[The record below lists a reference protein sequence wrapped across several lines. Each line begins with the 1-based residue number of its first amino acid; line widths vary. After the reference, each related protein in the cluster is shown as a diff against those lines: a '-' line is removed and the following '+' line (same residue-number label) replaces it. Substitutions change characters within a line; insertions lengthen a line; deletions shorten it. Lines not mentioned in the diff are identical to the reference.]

1 MTNRVSTKRALVLS
15 LLSMLLCVSML
26 IGSTYAWFTDT
37 ATTAVNKIQAGTL
50 DVALEMSTDNGATWK
65 NAEGK
70 TLNFMTAD
78 NRAEILWEPGCTYAL
93 PLLRVV
99 NKGNLSLKYEIVI
112 TGIDGDAELNKAIEW
127 TIPAEKTGN
136 LAAGATSDAIAISG
150 HMKET
155 AGNEYQGKSI
165 DGIAITVYATQYT
178 GESDSNGNTY
188 DENAP
193 IVYPEGVTAESFGSN
208 VAVDGERNYYSSI
221 KTAVESVADKGVL
234 YFKADADIAKGAP
247 HINVTKDITIYANG
261 AKFNGND
268 LSIGAY
274 EAPVNGEA
282 TVNIYNA
289 KNLVVWGQPVGD
301 RADVWN
307 VNFYDCV
314 NEGYNFL
321 MYRGGETAVAK
332 LNLTMTNCRATG
344 FGDSIVHATA
354 DGSITIKNCLFIGNI
369 APINIAHKQS
379 GTMTVT
385 VEDSTFSACGT
396 VDTEN
401 QRNEY
406 CAPARFVNNSAT
418 GTLKVTLKNNTFVGT
433 IGTNGDILLGD
444 YRVGKESNPFTATI
458 VTDKAVMVK
467 SSVAP
472 AYSYNGGT
480 VDVKK
485 ADVKASQEAVE
496 DAITAGNGT
505 IELAPNG
512 TFTLDNGIA
521 NEGAN
526 SRNITFVGDGT
537 TTVDVV
543 TNAITAEGG
552 ELNYQRGSTFTFE
565 NLTIQGGEGNF
576 DGIVCDELVYKNCT
590 IKGKLTLYGK
600 ATFINCVFEND
611 MANQYSIWTWGGTD
625 VTFEGCTFNTNGK
638 AILLYGQAT
647 EAKPTNLVVK
657 NCTFNDRKNGAA
669 GKAAIEIGNDY
680 NATYTLTVENATVN
694 GFADGKNTGS
704 KLWANKN
711 SMDAA
716 HLTVKIDGTRVQ

>member
-208 VAVDGERNYYSSI
+208 VAADGEGNYFASF
-221 KTAVESVADKGVL
+221 KTAMESVADKGAL
-234 YFKADADIAKGAP
+234 YFKADATVDFP
-247 HINVTKDITIYANG
+247 THLNVTKNVTIYANG
-261 AKFNGND
+261 ANFSGKD
-268 LSIGAY
+268 ISIGTYA
-274 EAPVNGEA
+274 APANAET

-354 DGSITIKNCLFIGNI
+354 DGSVSIKNCLFISNC

-379 GTMTVT
+379 GTLTVT
-385 VEDSTFSACGT
+385 VEDSTFTACGK
-396 VDTEN
+396 VDPSN
-401 QRNEY
+401 DY
-406 CAPARFVNNSAT
+406 FAPARFVNNSAT
-418 GTLKVTLKNNTFVGT
+418 GTLNVTLKNNTFAGT

-444 YRVGKESNPFTATI
+444 YRVGKVSNPFTATI

-485 ADVKASQEAVE
+485 ADVKASQEAVAN
-496 DAITAGNGT
+496 AITAGNGT

-526 SRNITFVGDGT
+526 SRDITFVGDGT
-537 TTVDVV
+537 ATVDVV
-543 TNAITAEGG
+543 TNAVSAEGG
-552 ELNYQRGSTFTFE
+552 KLNYQRGSTFTFE
-565 NLTIQGGEGNF
+565 NLTIQGGEGSF

-716 HLTVKIDGTRVQ
+716 HLTVTIDGTKVQ

>member
-37 ATTAVNKIQAGTL
+37 ATTAVNKIQSGTL
-50 DVALEMSTDNGATWK
+50 DVALEMSTDNGATWT

-112 TGIDGDAELNKAIEW
+112 TGIDGDAELNDAIEW

-155 AGNEYQGKSI
+155 AGNEYQGTSI
-165 DGIAITVYATQYT
+165 DGIAITVYATQYSY
-178 GESDSNGNTY
+178 EKDSNNEKYDTEASFLYEDEDGNVLIGTA
-188 DENAP
+188 DELVYFAKTLNVDGVNYAGKTVKLTADIDLGGKKWNAL
-193 IVYPEGVTAESFGSN
+193 VVKNVSYGFTFDGNDKTVSN
-208 VAVDGERNYYSSI
+208 FVVAGERN
-221 KTAVESVADKGVL
+221 
-234 YFKADADIAKGAP
+234 
-247 HINVTKDITIYANG
+247 
-261 AKFNGND
+261 
-268 LSIGAY
+268 
-274 EAPVNGEA
+274 
-282 TVNIYNA
+282 
-289 KNLVVWGQPVGD
+289 VG
-301 RADVWN
+301 
-307 VNFYDCV
+307 FF
-314 NEGYNFL
+314 G
-321 MYRGGETAVAK
+321 TS
-332 LNLTMTNCRATG
+332 TG
-344 FGDSIVHATA
+344 C
-354 DGSITIKNCLFIGNI
+354 TIKNLTVKG
-369 APINIAHKQS
+369 A
-379 GTMTVT
+379 TVT
-385 VEDSTFSACGT
+385 GINHVAAIAGDALCATIEVCKVYDSTITTLVKSNDDGDKAGAIAGYLSAESTASVTNCVVENCT
-396 VDTEN
+396 VRGYRDIGGLIGYAN
-401 QRNEY
+401 
-406 CAPARFVNNSAT
+406 AAAVVT
-418 GTLKVTLKNNTFVGT
+418 GNTVTKVTVINDRTNNYKNYTTDAKYDANEIVGEYNNNTLDASNTHSEVT
-433 IGTNGDILLGD
+433 ISK
-444 YRVGKESNPFTATI
+444 V
-458 VTDKAVMVK
+458 V
-467 SSVAP
+467 P
-472 AYSYNGGT
+472 A
-480 VDVKK
+480 
-485 ADVKASQEAVE
+485 ASQTELN
-496 DAITAGNGT
+496 DAITSGEVKEVKLESG
-505 IELAPNG
+505 E
-512 TFTLDNGIA
+512 TFTLDNGLA
-521 NEGAN
+521 NVGTK
-526 SRNITFVGDGT
+526 SRDITFIGDGT

-543 TNAITAEGG
+543 TNAIDAEGG
-552 ELNYQRGSTFTFE
+552 MLNYQRGSTFTFE
-565 NLTIQGGEGNF
+565 NLMIQGGEGSF

-611 MANQYSIWTWGGTD
+611 MADQYSIWTWGGTD

-638 AILLYGQAT
+638 AILLYGHAT

-716 HLTVKIDGTRVQ
+716 HLTVTIDGTRVQ

>member
-50 DVALEMSTDNGATWK
+50 DVALEMSTDNGATWTK
-65 NAEGK
+65 AEGK
-70 TLNFMTAD
+70 TLNFMTAG
-78 NRAEILWEPGCTYAL
+78 NSAEILWEPGCTYAL

-178 GESDSNGNTY
+178 GESDSNGNDY
-188 DENAP
+188 DKDATFYPVIDAAGLKNALANGGN
-193 IVYPEGVTAESFGSN
+193 ITIDRD
-208 VAVDGERNYYSSI
+208 VAFAPVI
-221 KTAVESVADKGVL
+221 ADKTQQTL
-234 YFKADADIAKGAP
+234 IAQTT
-247 HINVTKDITIYANG
+247 VTKDTLINLAGKKISVQHDETTDFGKVTPLLMAVTDGVLTIDGDGEINC
-261 AKFNGND
+261 
-268 LSIGAY
+268 
-274 EAPVNGEA
+274 EAGSQQVYGINVNGGKVIVNSGNYYGAMTAIQVQKGSLEINGGFFDMAPTCKAAVPQYAKYVVNCIDAAYKNGTA
-282 TVNIYNA
+282 TISI
-289 KNLVVWGQPVGD
+289 KGGTF
-301 RADVWN
+301 
-307 VNFYDCV
+307 VNFDPSANPEGEGTSYV
-314 NEGYNFL
+314 AEGYSVVS
-321 MYRGGETAVAK
+321 ET
-332 LNLTMTNCRATG
+332 
-344 FGDSIVHATA
+344 
-354 DGSITIKNCLFIGNI
+354 
-369 APINIAHKQS
+369 Q
-379 GTMTVT
+379 
-385 VEDSTFSACGT
+385 E
-396 VDTEN
+396 
-401 QRNEY
+401 
-406 CAPARFVNNSAT
+406 
-418 GTLKVTLKNNTFVGT
+418 
-433 IGTNGDILLGD
+433 NGDIWYTVVKGTGVVAGTQED
-444 YRVGKESNPFTATI
+444 MNKGITDSASKD
-458 VTDKAVMVK
+458 VTVVMPKNSKV
-467 SSVAP
+467 
-472 AYSYNGGT
+472 
-480 VDVKK
+480 
-485 ADVKASQEAVE
+485 
-496 DAITAGNGT
+496 
-505 IELAPNG
+505 
-512 TFTLDNGIA
+512 TLDNGLA
-521 NEGAN
+521 NEGTK
-526 SRNITFVGDGT
+526 SRDITFVGDGT
-537 TTVDVV
+537 QTVDVASKA
-543 TNAITAEGG
+543 TSAEGAKH
-552 ELNYQRGSTFTFE
+552 LNYQRGSTLTFE
-565 NLTIQGGEGNF
+565 NLIIENGTDTY
-576 DGIVCDELVYKNCT
+576 DGIVCDELIYKNCT
-590 IKGKLTLYGK
+590 IKGVTTLYGK

-716 HLTVKIDGTRVQ
+716 HLTVTIDGTKVQ

>member
-50 DVALEMSTDNGATWK
+50 DVALEMSTDNGATWTK
-65 NAEGK
+65 AEGK

-178 GESDSNGNTY
+178 GESDSNGNDY
-188 DENAP
+188 DKDATFYPVIDAAGLKNALANGGNITIDRDVAFAP
-193 IVYPEGVTAESFGSN
+193 VIADKTQKTLVAQTTITKDTLINLAGKKISVQHDETTDFGKASPVLMAVTDGVLTIDGDGEINCEAGSQQVYGINVNGGKVIVNSGNYYGAITAIQVQKGSLEINGGFFDMAPTCKAAVPHYAKYVVNCIDPAYKNGTATISIKGGTFVNFDPSANPEGEGTSY
-208 VAVDGERNYYSSI
+208 VA
-221 KTAVESVADKGVL
+221 
-234 YFKADADIAKGAP
+234 
-247 HINVTKDITIYANG
+247 
-261 AKFNGND
+261 
-268 LSIGAY
+268 
-274 EAPVNGEA
+274 
-282 TVNIYNA
+282 
-289 KNLVVWGQPVGD
+289 
-301 RADVWN
+301 
-307 VNFYDCV
+307 
-314 NEGYNFL
+314 EGYSVVS
-321 MYRGGETAVAK
+321 EA
-332 LNLTMTNCRATG
+332 
-344 FGDSIVHATA
+344 
-354 DGSITIKNCLFIGNI
+354 
-369 APINIAHKQS
+369 Q
-379 GTMTVT
+379 
-385 VEDSTFSACGT
+385 E
-396 VDTEN
+396 
-401 QRNEY
+401 
-406 CAPARFVNNSAT
+406 
-418 GTLKVTLKNNTFVGT
+418 
-433 IGTNGDILLGD
+433 NGDIWYSVVKGTGVVAGTQED
-444 YRVGKESNPFTATI
+444 MNKGITDSASKD
-458 VTDKAVMVK
+458 VTVVMPK
-467 SSVAP
+467 
-472 AYSYNGGT
+472 N
-480 VDVKK
+480 
-485 ADVKASQEAVE
+485 SQV
-496 DAITAGNGT
+496 
-505 IELAPNG
+505 
-512 TFTLDNGIA
+512 TLDNGIA

-537 TTVDVV
+537 ATVDVI
-543 TNAITAEGG
+543 TNAINAEGG

-716 HLTVKIDGTRVQ
+716 HLTVTIDGTRVQ

>member
-50 DVALEMSTDNGATWK
+50 DVALEMSTDNGATWTK
-65 NAEGK
+65 AEGK

-78 NRAEILWEPGCTYAL
+78 NHEEILWEPGCTYAL

-150 HMKET
+150 HMKAD

-165 DGIAITVYATQYT
+165 DGIAITVYATQYSY
-178 GESDSNGNTY
+178 EKDSNNEKYDTEASFLYEDEDGNVLIGTA
-188 DENAP
+188 DELVYFAKTLNVDGVNYAGKTVKLTADIDLGGKKWNAL
-193 IVYPEGVTAESFGSN
+193 VVKNVSYGFTFDGNDKTVSN
-208 VAVDGERNYYSSI
+208 FVVAGERN
-221 KTAVESVADKGVL
+221 
-234 YFKADADIAKGAP
+234 
-247 HINVTKDITIYANG
+247 
-261 AKFNGND
+261 
-268 LSIGAY
+268 
-274 EAPVNGEA
+274 
-282 TVNIYNA
+282 
-289 KNLVVWGQPVGD
+289 VG
-301 RADVWN
+301 
-307 VNFYDCV
+307 FF
-314 NEGYNFL
+314 G
-321 MYRGGETAVAK
+321 TS
-332 LNLTMTNCRATG
+332 TG
-344 FGDSIVHATA
+344 C
-354 DGSITIKNCLFIGNI
+354 TIKNLTVKG
-369 APINIAHKQS
+369 A
-379 GTMTVT
+379 TVT
-385 VEDSTFSACGT
+385 GINHVAAIAGDALCATIEGCKVYDSTITTLVKSNDDGDKAGAIAGYLSAESTASVTNCVVENCT
-396 VDTEN
+396 VRGYRDIGGLIGYAN
-401 QRNEY
+401 
-406 CAPARFVNNSAT
+406 AAAVVT
-418 GTLKVTLKNNTFVGT
+418 GNTVTKVTLINDRTNNYKNYTTDAKYDANEIVGEYNNNTLDASNTHSEVT
-433 IGTNGDILLGD
+433 ISK
-444 YRVGKESNPFTATI
+444 V
-458 VTDKAVMVK
+458 V
-467 SSVAP
+467 P
-472 AYSYNGGT
+472 A
-480 VDVKK
+480 
-485 ADVKASQEAVE
+485 ASQTELN
-496 DAITAGNGT
+496 DAITSGEVKEVKLESG
-505 IELAPNG
+505 E
-512 TFTLDNGIA
+512 TFTLDNGLA
-521 NEGAN
+521 NEGTK

-537 TTVDVV
+537 ATVDVI
-543 TNAITAEGG
+543 TNAINAEGG

-716 HLTVKIDGTRVQ
+716 HLTVTIDGTRVQ

>member
-50 DVALEMSTDNGATWK
+50 DVALEMSTDNGATWTK
-65 NAEGK
+65 AEGK

-78 NRAEILWEPGCTYAL
+78 NREEILWEPGCTYAL

-165 DGIAITVYATQYT
+165 DGIAITVYATQYSY
-178 GESDSNGNTY
+178 EKDSNNEKYDTEASFLYEDEDGNVLIGTA
-188 DENAP
+188 DELVYFAKTLNVDGVNYAGKTVKLTADIDLGGKKWNAL
-193 IVYPEGVTAESFGSN
+193 VVKNVSYGFTFDGNDKTVSN
-208 VAVDGERNYYSSI
+208 FVVAGERN
-221 KTAVESVADKGVL
+221 
-234 YFKADADIAKGAP
+234 
-247 HINVTKDITIYANG
+247 
-261 AKFNGND
+261 
-268 LSIGAY
+268 
-274 EAPVNGEA
+274 
-282 TVNIYNA
+282 
-289 KNLVVWGQPVGD
+289 VG
-301 RADVWN
+301 
-307 VNFYDCV
+307 FF
-314 NEGYNFL
+314 G
-321 MYRGGETAVAK
+321 TS
-332 LNLTMTNCRATG
+332 TG
-344 FGDSIVHATA
+344 C
-354 DGSITIKNCLFIGNI
+354 TIKNLTVKG
-369 APINIAHKQS
+369 A
-379 GTMTVT
+379 TVT
-385 VEDSTFSACGT
+385 GINHVAAIAGDALCATIEGCKVYDSTITTLVKSNDDGDKAGAIAGYLSAESTASVTNCVVENCT
-396 VDTEN
+396 VRGYRDIGGLIGYAN
-401 QRNEY
+401 
-406 CAPARFVNNSAT
+406 AAAVVT
-418 GTLKVTLKNNTFVGT
+418 GNTVTKVTLINDRTNNYKNYTTDAKYDANEIVGEYNNNTLDASNTHSEVT
-433 IGTNGDILLGD
+433 ISK
-444 YRVGKESNPFTATI
+444 V
-458 VTDKAVMVK
+458 V
-467 SSVAP
+467 P
-472 AYSYNGGT
+472 A
-480 VDVKK
+480 
-485 ADVKASQEAVE
+485 ASQTELN
-496 DAITAGNGT
+496 DAITSGEVKEVKLESG
-505 IELAPNG
+505 E
-512 TFTLDNGIA
+512 TFTLDNDLA
-521 NEGAN
+521 NAGTK
-526 SRNITFVGDGT
+526 SRDITFIGDGT

-543 TNAITAEGG
+543 TNAINAEGG
-552 ELNYQRGSTFTFE
+552 MLNYQRGSTFTFE

-590 IKGKLTLYGK
+590 IKGKLTLFGK

-611 MANQYSIWTWGGTD
+611 MADQYSIWTWGGTD

-680 NATYTLTVENATVN
+680 NATYTLTVENTTVN

-716 HLTVKIDGTRVQ
+716 HLTVTIDGTKVQ

>member
-50 DVALEMSTDNGATWK
+50 DVALEMSTDNGATWTK
-65 NAEGK
+65 AEGK

-78 NRAEILWEPGCTYAL
+78 NPAEILWEPGCTYAL

-178 GESDSNGNTY
+178 GESDSNGNDY
-188 DENAP
+188 DKDATFYPVIDAAGLKNALANGGNITIDRDVAFAP
-193 IVYPEGVTAESFGSN
+193 VIADKTQKTLVAQTTITKDTLINLAGKKISVQHDETTDFGKASPVLMAVTDGVLTIDGDGEINCEAGSQQVYGINVNGGKVIVNSGNYYGAMTAIQVQKGSLEINGGFFDMAPTCKAAVPQYAKYVVNCIDAAYKNGTAIISIKGGTFVNFNPSANPEGEGTSY
-208 VAVDGERNYYSSI
+208 VA
-221 KTAVESVADKGVL
+221 
-234 YFKADADIAKGAP
+234 
-247 HINVTKDITIYANG
+247 
-261 AKFNGND
+261 
-268 LSIGAY
+268 
-274 EAPVNGEA
+274 
-282 TVNIYNA
+282 
-289 KNLVVWGQPVGD
+289 
-301 RADVWN
+301 
-307 VNFYDCV
+307 
-314 NEGYNFL
+314 EGYSVVS
-321 MYRGGETAVAK
+321 ET
-332 LNLTMTNCRATG
+332 
-344 FGDSIVHATA
+344 
-354 DGSITIKNCLFIGNI
+354 
-369 APINIAHKQS
+369 Q
-379 GTMTVT
+379 
-385 VEDSTFSACGT
+385 E
-396 VDTEN
+396 
-401 QRNEY
+401 
-406 CAPARFVNNSAT
+406 
-418 GTLKVTLKNNTFVGT
+418 
-433 IGTNGDILLGD
+433 NGDIWYSVVKGTGVVAGTQED
-444 YRVGKESNPFTATI
+444 MNKGITDSASKD
-458 VTDKAVMVK
+458 VTVVMPK
-467 SSVAP
+467 
-472 AYSYNGGT
+472 N
-480 VDVKK
+480 
-485 ADVKASQEAVE
+485 SQV
-496 DAITAGNGT
+496 
-505 IELAPNG
+505 
-512 TFTLDNGIA
+512 TLDNGIA

-526 SRNITFVGDGT
+526 SRDITFVGDGT
-537 TTVDVV
+537 ATVDVV
-543 TNAITAEGG
+543 TNAVSAEGG
-552 ELNYQRGSTFTFE
+552 KLNYQRGSTFTFE
-565 NLTIQGGEGNF
+565 NLTIQGGEGSF

-611 MANQYSIWTWGGTD
+611 MADQYSIWTWGGTD

-716 HLTVKIDGTRVQ
+716 HLTVTIDGTKVQ

>member
-50 DVALEMSTDNGATWK
+50 DVALEMSTDNGATWTK
-65 NAEGK
+65 AEGK

-78 NRAEILWEPGCTYAL
+78 NREEILWEPGCTYAL

-150 HMKET
+150 HMKAD

-165 DGIAITVYATQYT
+165 DGIAITVYATQYSY
-178 GESDSNGNTY
+178 EKDSNNEKYDTEASFLYEDEDGNVLIGTA
-188 DENAP
+188 DELVYFAKTLNVDGVNYAGKTVKLTADIDLGGKKWNAL
-193 IVYPEGVTAESFGSN
+193 VVKNVSYGFTFDGNDKTVSN
-208 VAVDGERNYYSSI
+208 FVVAGERN
-221 KTAVESVADKGVL
+221 
-234 YFKADADIAKGAP
+234 
-247 HINVTKDITIYANG
+247 
-261 AKFNGND
+261 
-268 LSIGAY
+268 
-274 EAPVNGEA
+274 
-282 TVNIYNA
+282 
-289 KNLVVWGQPVGD
+289 VG
-301 RADVWN
+301 
-307 VNFYDCV
+307 FF
-314 NEGYNFL
+314 G
-321 MYRGGETAVAK
+321 TS
-332 LNLTMTNCRATG
+332 TG
-344 FGDSIVHATA
+344 C
-354 DGSITIKNCLFIGNI
+354 TIKNLTVKG
-369 APINIAHKQS
+369 A
-379 GTMTVT
+379 TVT
-385 VEDSTFSACGT
+385 GINHVAAIAGDALCATIEGCKVYDSTITTLVKSNDDGDKAGAIAGYLSAESTASVTNCVVENCT
-396 VDTEN
+396 VRGYRDIGGLIGYAN
-401 QRNEY
+401 
-406 CAPARFVNNSAT
+406 AAAVVT
-418 GTLKVTLKNNTFVGT
+418 GNTVTKVTLINDRTNNYKNYTTDAKYDANEIVGEYNNNTLDASNTHSEVT
-433 IGTNGDILLGD
+433 ISK
-444 YRVGKESNPFTATI
+444 V
-458 VTDKAVMVK
+458 V
-467 SSVAP
+467 P
-472 AYSYNGGT
+472 A
-480 VDVKK
+480 
-485 ADVKASQEAVE
+485 ASQTELN
-496 DAITAGNGT
+496 DAITSGEVKEVKLESG
-505 IELAPNG
+505 E
-512 TFTLDNGIA
+512 TFTLDNDLA
-521 NEGAN
+521 NAGTK
-526 SRNITFVGDGT
+526 SRDITFIGDGT

-543 TNAITAEGG
+543 TNAINAEGG
-552 ELNYQRGSTFTFE
+552 MLNYQRGSTFTFE

-611 MANQYSIWTWGGTD
+611 MADQYSIWTWGGTD

-716 HLTVKIDGTRVQ
+716 HLTVTIDGTKVQ

>member
-50 DVALEMSTDNGATWK
+50 DVALEMSTDNGATWTK
-65 NAEGK
+65 AEGK

-165 DGIAITVYATQYT
+165 DGIAITVYATQYSY
-178 GESDSNGNTY
+178 EKDSNNEKYDTEASFLYEDEDGNVLIGTA
-188 DENAP
+188 DELVYFAKTLNVDGVNYAGKTVKLTADIDLGGKKWNAL
-193 IVYPEGVTAESFGSN
+193 VVKNVSYGFTFDGNDKTVSN
-208 VAVDGERNYYSSI
+208 FVVAGERN
-221 KTAVESVADKGVL
+221 
-234 YFKADADIAKGAP
+234 
-247 HINVTKDITIYANG
+247 
-261 AKFNGND
+261 
-268 LSIGAY
+268 
-274 EAPVNGEA
+274 
-282 TVNIYNA
+282 
-289 KNLVVWGQPVGD
+289 VG
-301 RADVWN
+301 
-307 VNFYDCV
+307 FF
-314 NEGYNFL
+314 G
-321 MYRGGETAVAK
+321 TS
-332 LNLTMTNCRATG
+332 TG
-344 FGDSIVHATA
+344 C
-354 DGSITIKNCLFIGNI
+354 TIKNLTVKG
-369 APINIAHKQS
+369 A
-379 GTMTVT
+379 TVT
-385 VEDSTFSACGT
+385 GINHVAAIAGDALCATIEGCKVYDSTITTLVKSNDDGDKAGAIAGYLSAESTASVTNCVVENCT
-396 VDTEN
+396 VRGYRDIGGLIGYAN
-401 QRNEY
+401 
-406 CAPARFVNNSAT
+406 AAAVVT
-418 GTLKVTLKNNTFVGT
+418 GNTVTKVTLINDRTNNYKNYTTDAKYDANEIVGEYNNNTLNASNTHSEVT
-433 IGTNGDILLGD
+433 ISK
-444 YRVGKESNPFTATI
+444 V
-458 VTDKAVMVK
+458 V
-467 SSVAP
+467 P
-472 AYSYNGGT
+472 A
-480 VDVKK
+480 
-485 ADVKASQEAVE
+485 ASQTELN
-496 DAITAGNGT
+496 DAITSGEVKEVKLESG
-505 IELAPNG
+505 E
-512 TFTLDNGIA
+512 TFTLDNGLA
-521 NEGAN
+521 NVGTK
-526 SRNITFVGDGT
+526 SRDITFIGDGT

-543 TNAITAEGG
+543 TNAINAEGG
-552 ELNYQRGSTFTFE
+552 MLNYQRGSTFTFE

-590 IKGKLTLYGK
+590 IKGKLTLFGK

-611 MANQYSIWTWGGTD
+611 MADQYSIWTWGGTD

-716 HLTVKIDGTRVQ
+716 HLTVTIDGTKVQ

>member
-99 NKGNLSLKYEIVI
+99 NRGNLSLKYEIVI

-178 GESDSNGNTY
+178 GESDSNGNDY
-188 DENAP
+188 DKDATFYPVIDAAGLKNALANGGNITIDRDVAFAPVIADKTQQTLVAQTTITKDTLINLAGKKISVQHDETTDFGKASPVLMAVTDGVLTIDGDGEINCEAGSQQVYGINVNGGKVIVNSGNYYGAITAIQVQKGSLEINGGFFDMAPTCKAAVPQYAKYVVNCIDAAYENGTATISIKGGTFVNFNP
-193 IVYPEGVTAESFGSN
+193 SANPEGEGTSY
-208 VAVDGERNYYSSI
+208 VA
-221 KTAVESVADKGVL
+221 
-234 YFKADADIAKGAP
+234 
-247 HINVTKDITIYANG
+247 
-261 AKFNGND
+261 
-268 LSIGAY
+268 
-274 EAPVNGEA
+274 
-282 TVNIYNA
+282 
-289 KNLVVWGQPVGD
+289 
-301 RADVWN
+301 
-307 VNFYDCV
+307 
-314 NEGYNFL
+314 EGYSVVS
-321 MYRGGETAVAK
+321 ET
-332 LNLTMTNCRATG
+332 
-344 FGDSIVHATA
+344 
-354 DGSITIKNCLFIGNI
+354 
-369 APINIAHKQS
+369 Q
-379 GTMTVT
+379 
-385 VEDSTFSACGT
+385 E
-396 VDTEN
+396 
-401 QRNEY
+401 
-406 CAPARFVNNSAT
+406 
-418 GTLKVTLKNNTFVGT
+418 
-433 IGTNGDILLGD
+433 NGDIWYSVVKGTGVVAGTQED
-444 YRVGKESNPFTATI
+444 MNKGITDSASKD
-458 VTDKAVMVK
+458 VTVVMPKNSKV
-467 SSVAP
+467 
-472 AYSYNGGT
+472 
-480 VDVKK
+480 
-485 ADVKASQEAVE
+485 
-496 DAITAGNGT
+496 
-505 IELAPNG
+505 
-512 TFTLDNGIA
+512 TLDNGIA

-537 TTVDVV
+537 ATVDVI
-543 TNAITAEGG
+543 TNAINAEGG

-680 NATYTLTVENATVN
+680 NATYTLTVENTTVN

-716 HLTVKIDGTRVQ
+716 HLTVTIDGTKVQ

>member
-50 DVALEMSTDNGATWK
+50 DVALEMSTDNGATWTK
-65 NAEGK
+65 AEGK

-78 NRAEILWEPGCTYAL
+78 NHKEILWEPGCTYAL

-178 GESDSNGNTY
+178 GESDSNGNNY
-188 DENAP
+188 DKDATFYPVIDAAGLKNALANGGNITIDRDVAVAP
-193 IVYPEGVTAESFGSN
+193 VIADKTQKTLVAQTTITKDTLINLAGKKISVQHDETTDFGKATPLLMAVTDGVLTIDGDGEINCEAGSQQVYGINVNGGKVIVNSGNYYGALTAIQVQKGSLEINGGFFDMAPTCKAAVPQYAKYVVNCIDPAYKNGTATISIKGGTFVNFDPSANPEGEGTSY
-208 VAVDGERNYYSSI
+208 VA
-221 KTAVESVADKGVL
+221 
-234 YFKADADIAKGAP
+234 
-247 HINVTKDITIYANG
+247 
-261 AKFNGND
+261 
-268 LSIGAY
+268 
-274 EAPVNGEA
+274 
-282 TVNIYNA
+282 
-289 KNLVVWGQPVGD
+289 
-301 RADVWN
+301 
-307 VNFYDCV
+307 
-314 NEGYNFL
+314 EGYSVVS
-321 MYRGGETAVAK
+321 ET
-332 LNLTMTNCRATG
+332 
-344 FGDSIVHATA
+344 
-354 DGSITIKNCLFIGNI
+354 
-369 APINIAHKQS
+369 Q
-379 GTMTVT
+379 
-385 VEDSTFSACGT
+385 E
-396 VDTEN
+396 
-401 QRNEY
+401 
-406 CAPARFVNNSAT
+406 
-418 GTLKVTLKNNTFVGT
+418 
-433 IGTNGDILLGD
+433 NGDIWYTVVKGTGVVAGTQED
-444 YRVGKESNPFTATI
+444 MNKGITDSASKD
-458 VTDKAVMVK
+458 VTVVMPKNSKV
-467 SSVAP
+467 
-472 AYSYNGGT
+472 
-480 VDVKK
+480 
-485 ADVKASQEAVE
+485 
-496 DAITAGNGT
+496 
-505 IELAPNG
+505 
-512 TFTLDNGIA
+512 TLDNGLA
-521 NEGAN
+521 NEGTK
-526 SRNITFVGDGT
+526 SRDITFVGDGT
-537 TTVDVV
+537 QTVDVASKA
-543 TNAITAEGG
+543 TSAEGG
-552 ELNYQRGSTFTFE
+552 MLNYQRGSTFTFE

-680 NATYTLTVENATVN
+680 NATYTLKVENATVN

-716 HLTVKIDGTRVQ
+716 HLTVKIDGTEVQ

>member
-1 MTNRVSTKRALVLS
+1 MTNRVSTKRALALS

-50 DVALEMSTDNGATWK
+50 DVALEMSTDNGVTWK

-70 TLNFMTAD
+70 TLNFMTTD
-78 NRAEILWEPGCTYAL
+78 NRKEILWEPGCTYAL

-127 TIPAEKTGN
+127 TLPAEKTGN
-136 LAAGATSDAIAISG
+136 LVAGATSATIAISG

-178 GESDSNGNTY
+178 GESDSNGNDY
-188 DENAP
+188 DKDATFYPVIDAAGLKNALANGGN
-193 IVYPEGVTAESFGSN
+193 ITIDRD
-208 VAVDGERNYYSSI
+208 VAFAPVI
-221 KTAVESVADKGVL
+221 ADKTQQTLV
-234 YFKADADIAKGAP
+234 AQTT
-247 HINVTKDITIYANG
+247 VTKDTLINLAGKKIGVQHDETTDFGKATPLLMAVTDGVLTIDGDGEINC
-261 AKFNGND
+261 
-268 LSIGAY
+268 
-274 EAPVNGEA
+274 EAGSQQVYGINVNGGKVIVNSGNYYGALTAIQVQKGSLEINGGFFDMAPTCKAAVPQYAKYVVNCIDAAYKNGTA
-282 TVNIYNA
+282 TISI
-289 KNLVVWGQPVGD
+289 KGGTF
-301 RADVWN
+301 
-307 VNFYDCV
+307 VNFDPSANPEGEGTSYV
-314 NEGYNFL
+314 AEGYSVVS
-321 MYRGGETAVAK
+321 ET
-332 LNLTMTNCRATG
+332 
-344 FGDSIVHATA
+344 
-354 DGSITIKNCLFIGNI
+354 
-369 APINIAHKQS
+369 Q
-379 GTMTVT
+379 
-385 VEDSTFSACGT
+385 E
-396 VDTEN
+396 
-401 QRNEY
+401 
-406 CAPARFVNNSAT
+406 
-418 GTLKVTLKNNTFVGT
+418 
-433 IGTNGDILLGD
+433 NGDIWYTVVKGTGVVAGTQED
-444 YRVGKESNPFTATI
+444 MNKGITDSASKD
-458 VTDKAVMVK
+458 VTVVMPKNSKV
-467 SSVAP
+467 
-472 AYSYNGGT
+472 
-480 VDVKK
+480 
-485 ADVKASQEAVE
+485 
-496 DAITAGNGT
+496 
-505 IELAPNG
+505 
-512 TFTLDNGIA
+512 TLDNGLA
-521 NEGAN
+521 NEGTK
-526 SRNITFVGDGT
+526 SRDITFVGDGT
-537 TTVDVV
+537 QTVDVASKA
-543 TNAITAEGG
+543 TSAEGG
-552 ELNYQRGSTFTFE
+552 MLNYQRGSTFTFE
-565 NLTIQGGEGNF
+565 NLTIQGGEGSF

-611 MANQYSIWTWGGTD
+611 MADQYSIWTWGGTD

-716 HLTVKIDGTRVQ
+716 HLTVKIDGTKVQ

>member
-99 NKGNLSLKYEIVI
+99 NKDNLSLKYEIVI

-178 GESDSNGNTY
+178 GESDSNGNDY
-188 DENAP
+188 DKDATFYPVIDAAGLKNALANGGN
-193 IVYPEGVTAESFGSN
+193 ITIDRD
-208 VAVDGERNYYSSI
+208 VAFAPVI
-221 KTAVESVADKGVL
+221 ADKTQKTLV
-234 YFKADADIAKGAP
+234 AQTT
-247 HINVTKDITIYANG
+247 VTKDTLINLAGKKIGVQHDETTDFGKATPLLMAVTDGVLTIDGDGEINC
-261 AKFNGND
+261 
-268 LSIGAY
+268 
-274 EAPVNGEA
+274 EAGSQQVYGINVNGGKVIVNSGNYYGALTAIQVQKGSLEINGGFFDMAPTCKAAVPQYAKYVVNCIDAAYKNGTA
-282 TVNIYNA
+282 TISI
-289 KNLVVWGQPVGD
+289 KGGTS
-301 RADVWN
+301 
-307 VNFYDCV
+307 VNFDPSANPEGEGTSYV
-314 NEGYNFL
+314 AEGYSVVS
-321 MYRGGETAVAK
+321 ETQENGDIWYSVVKGTGVVAGTQEDMNK
-332 LNLTMTNCRATG
+332 GIT
-344 FGDSIVHATA
+344 DSASK
-354 DGSITIKNCLFIGNI
+354 D
-369 APINIAHKQS
+369 
-379 GTMTVT
+379 VT
-385 VEDSTFSACGT
+385 V
-396 VDTEN
+396 VM
-401 QRNEY
+401 
-406 CAPARFVNNSAT
+406 PKNS
-418 GTLKVTLKNNTFVGT
+418 KVTL
-433 IGTNGDILLGD
+433 
-444 YRVGKESNPFTATI
+444 
-458 VTDKAVMVK
+458 
-467 SSVAP
+467 
-472 AYSYNGGT
+472 
-480 VDVKK
+480 
-485 ADVKASQEAVE
+485 
-496 DAITAGNGT
+496 
-505 IELAPNG
+505 
-512 TFTLDNGIA
+512 DNDLA

-537 TTVDVV
+537 ATVDVV
-543 TNAITAEGG
+543 TNAINAEGG
-552 ELNYQRGSTFTFE
+552 MLNYQRGSTFTFE

-590 IKGKLTLYGK
+590 IKGKLTLFGK

-657 NCTFNDRKNGAA
+657 NCTFNDRKSGAA

-716 HLTVKIDGTRVQ
+716 HLTVTIDGTKVQ

>member
-208 VAVDGERNYYSSI
+208 VAVDGEGNGFASF
-221 KTAVESVADKGVL
+221 KAAMESVADKGAL
-234 YFKADADIAKGAP
+234 YFKANATVDFP
-247 HINVTKDITIYANG
+247 THLNVTKNVTIYANG
-261 AKFNGND
+261 ANFSGKD
-268 LSIGAY
+268 ISIGTYA
-274 EAPVNGEA
+274 APANAET

-344 FGDSIVHATA
+344 YTDSTVHATA

-537 TTVDVV
+537 ATVDVV
-543 TNAITAEGG
+543 TNAVSAEGG
-552 ELNYQRGSTFTFE
+552 MLNYQRGSTFTFE
-565 NLTIQGGEGNF
+565 NLTIQGGEGSY

-716 HLTVKIDGTRVQ
+716 HLTVTIDGTRVQ

>member
-50 DVALEMSTDNGATWK
+50 DVALEMSTDNGATWTK
-65 NAEGK
+65 AEGK

-78 NRAEILWEPGCTYAL
+78 NREEILWEPGCTYAL

-136 LAAGATSDAIAISG
+136 LAAGAISDAIAISG

-208 VAVDGERNYYSSI
+208 VAVDGEGNYFASF
-221 KTAVESVADKGVL
+221 KVAMESVADKGAL
-234 YFKADADIAKGAP
+234 YFKADATVDFP
-247 HINVTKDITIYANG
+247 THLNVTKNVTIYANG
-261 AKFNGND
+261 TNFSGKD
-268 LSIGAY
+268 ISIGTYA
-274 EAPVNGEA
+274 APANAET

-344 FGDSIVHATA
+344 YTDSTVHATA

-444 YRVGKESNPFTATI
+444 YRVGKNSNPFTATI
-458 VTDKAVMVK
+458 VTDQAVMVK

-480 VDVKK
+480 VEVKK
-485 ADVKASQEAVE
+485 ADVKASQEAVAN
-496 DAITAGNGT
+496 AITAGNGT

-521 NEGAN
+521 NEGAK

-537 TTVDVV
+537 ATVDVV
-543 TNAITAEGG
+543 TNAVSAEGG
-552 ELNYQRGSTFTFE
+552 MLNYQRGSTFTFE

-576 DGIVCDELVYKNCT
+576 DGIVCDELIYKNCT
-590 IKGKLTLYGK
+590 IKGVTTLYGK

-680 NATYTLTVENATVN
+680 NATYTLTVENTTVN

-716 HLTVKIDGTRVQ
+716 HLTVTIDGTKVQ

>member
-50 DVALEMSTDNGATWK
+50 DVALEMSTDNGATWTK
-65 NAEGK
+65 AEGK

-78 NRAEILWEPGCTYAL
+78 NREEILWEPGCTYAL

-112 TGIDGDAELNKAIEW
+112 TGIDGDAELNDAIEW

-178 GESDSNGNTY
+178 GESDSNNEKYDTEASFLYEDEDGNVLIGTA
-188 DENAP
+188 DELVYFAKTLNVDGVNYAGKTVKLTADIDLGGKKWNAL
-193 IVYPEGVTAESFGSN
+193 VVKNVSYGFTFDGNDKTVSN
-208 VAVDGERNYYSSI
+208 FVVAGERN
-221 KTAVESVADKGVL
+221 
-234 YFKADADIAKGAP
+234 
-247 HINVTKDITIYANG
+247 
-261 AKFNGND
+261 
-268 LSIGAY
+268 
-274 EAPVNGEA
+274 
-282 TVNIYNA
+282 
-289 KNLVVWGQPVGD
+289 VG
-301 RADVWN
+301 
-307 VNFYDCV
+307 FF
-314 NEGYNFL
+314 G
-321 MYRGGETAVAK
+321 TS
-332 LNLTMTNCRATG
+332 TG
-344 FGDSIVHATA
+344 C
-354 DGSITIKNCLFIGNI
+354 TIKNLTVKG
-369 APINIAHKQS
+369 A
-379 GTMTVT
+379 TVT
-385 VEDSTFSACGT
+385 GINHVAAIAGDALCATIEGCKVYDSTITTLVKSNDDGDKAGAIAGYLSAESTASVTNCVVENCT
-396 VDTEN
+396 VRGYRDIGGLIGYAN
-401 QRNEY
+401 
-406 CAPARFVNNSAT
+406 AAAVVT
-418 GTLKVTLKNNTFVGT
+418 GNTVTKVTLINDRTNNYKNYTTDAKYDANEIVGEYNNNTLDASNTHSEVT
-433 IGTNGDILLGD
+433 ISK
-444 YRVGKESNPFTATI
+444 V
-458 VTDKAVMVK
+458 V
-467 SSVAP
+467 P
-472 AYSYNGGT
+472 A
-480 VDVKK
+480 
-485 ADVKASQEAVE
+485 ASQTELN
-496 DAITAGNGT
+496 DAITSGEVKEVKLESG
-505 IELAPNG
+505 E
-512 TFTLDNGIA
+512 TFTLDNGLA
-521 NEGAN
+521 NVGTK
-526 SRNITFVGDGT
+526 SRDITFIGDGT

-543 TNAITAEGG
+543 TNAINAEGG

-716 HLTVKIDGTRVQ
+716 HLTVTIDGTRVQ

>member
-37 ATTAVNKIQAGTL
+37 ATTAVNKIQSGTL
-50 DVALEMSTDNGATWK
+50 DVALEMSTDNGATWT

-112 TGIDGDAELNKAIEW
+112 TGIDGDAELNDAIEW
-127 TIPAEKTGN
+127 TLPATVKSN

-188 DENAP
+188 DKNAP

-208 VAVDGERNYYSSI
+208 VAVDGEGNYYATF
-221 KTAVESVADKGVL
+221 KTAMESVADKGAL
-234 YFKADADIAKGAP
+234 YFKADATVDFP
-247 HINVTKDITIYANG
+247 THLNVTKNVTIYANG
-261 AKFNGND
+261 TNFSGKD
-268 LSIGAY
+268 ISIGTYA
-274 EAPVNGEA
+274 APANAET

-344 FGDSIVHATA
+344 YIDSIVHTTA

-379 GTMTVT
+379 GTMTIT

-537 TTVDVV
+537 ATVDVV
-543 TNAITAEGG
+543 TNAINAEGG
-552 ELNYQRGSTFTFE
+552 KLNYQRGSTFTFE
-565 NLTIQGGEGNF
+565 NLMIQGGEGSF

-716 HLTVKIDGTRVQ
+716 HLTVTIDGTRVQ

>member
-37 ATTAVNKIQAGTL
+37 ATTAVNKIQSGTL
-50 DVALEMSTDNGATWK
+50 DVALEMSTDNGATWT

-112 TGIDGDAELNKAIEW
+112 TGIDGDAELNDAIEW
-127 TIPAEKTGN
+127 TLPATVKSN

-208 VAVDGERNYYSSI
+208 VAVDGEGNSYATF
-221 KTAVESVADKGVL
+221 KTAMESVADKGAL
-234 YFKADADIAKGAP
+234 YFKADATVDFP
-247 HINVTKDITIYANG
+247 THLNVTKNVTIYANG
-261 AKFNGND
+261 TNFSGKD
-268 LSIGAY
+268 ISIGTYA
-274 EAPVNGEA
+274 APANAET

-321 MYRGGETAVAK
+321 MYRGETAVAK

-344 FGDSIVHATA
+344 YEDSIVHTTA
-354 DGSITIKNCLFIGNI
+354 DGSITIKNCLFISNC

-385 VEDSTFSACGT
+385 VEDSTFSACGK
-396 VDTEN
+396 VNPSND
-401 QRNEY
+401 Y
-406 CAPARFVNNSAT
+406 FAPARFVNNSAT
-418 GTLKVTLKNNTFVGT
+418 GTLNVTLKNNTFVGT

-537 TTVDVV
+537 ATVDVV
-543 TNAITAEGG
+543 TNAVSAEGG
-552 ELNYQRGSTFTFE
+552 MLNYQRGSTFTFE

-716 HLTVKIDGTRVQ
+716 HLTVTIDGTRVQ

>member
-1 MTNRVSTKRALVLS
+1 MTNRVSTKRALALS

-50 DVALEMSTDNGATWK
+50 DVALEMSTDHGVTWK

-70 TLNFMTAD
+70 TLNFMTVD

-127 TIPAEKTGN
+127 TLPAEKTGN
-136 LAAGATSDAIAISG
+136 LAAGATSATIAISG
-150 HMKET
+150 HMKEN

-178 GESDSNGNTY
+178 GENDSNGNDY
-188 DENAP
+188 DKDATFYPVIDAAGLKNALANGGN
-193 IVYPEGVTAESFGSN
+193 ITIDRD
-208 VAVDGERNYYSSI
+208 VAFAPVI
-221 KTAVESVADKGVL
+221 ADKTQQTLV
-234 YFKADADIAKGAP
+234 AQTT
-247 HINVTKDITIYANG
+247 VTKDTLINLAGKKIGVQHDETTDFGKATPLLMAVTDGVLTIDGDGEINC
-261 AKFNGND
+261 
-268 LSIGAY
+268 
-274 EAPVNGEA
+274 EAGSQQVYGINVNGGKVIVNSGNYYGALTAIQVQKGSLEINGGFFDMAPTCKAAVPQYAKYVVNCIDPAYKNGTA
-282 TVNIYNA
+282 TISI
-289 KNLVVWGQPVGD
+289 KGGTF
-301 RADVWN
+301 
-307 VNFYDCV
+307 VNFDPSANPEGEGTSYV
-314 NEGYNFL
+314 AEGYSVVS
-321 MYRGGETAVAK
+321 ET
-332 LNLTMTNCRATG
+332 
-344 FGDSIVHATA
+344 
-354 DGSITIKNCLFIGNI
+354 
-369 APINIAHKQS
+369 Q
-379 GTMTVT
+379 
-385 VEDSTFSACGT
+385 E
-396 VDTEN
+396 
-401 QRNEY
+401 
-406 CAPARFVNNSAT
+406 
-418 GTLKVTLKNNTFVGT
+418 
-433 IGTNGDILLGD
+433 NGDIWYTVVKGTGVVAGTQED
-444 YRVGKESNPFTATI
+444 MNKGITDSASKD
-458 VTDKAVMVK
+458 VTVVMPKNSKV
-467 SSVAP
+467 
-472 AYSYNGGT
+472 
-480 VDVKK
+480 
-485 ADVKASQEAVE
+485 
-496 DAITAGNGT
+496 
-505 IELAPNG
+505 
-512 TFTLDNGIA
+512 TLDNGLA
-521 NEGAN
+521 NEGTK
-526 SRNITFVGDGT
+526 SRDITFVGDGT
-537 TTVDVV
+537 QTVDVASKA
-543 TNAITAEGG
+543 TSAEGG
-552 ELNYQRGSTFTFE
+552 MLNYQRGSTFTFE
-565 NLTIQGGEGNF
+565 NLTIQGGEGSF

-611 MANQYSIWTWGGTD
+611 MADQYSIWTWGGTD

-716 HLTVKIDGTRVQ
+716 HLTVKIDGTKVQ

>member
-50 DVALEMSTDNGATWK
+50 DVALEMSTDNGATWTK
-65 NAEGK
+65 AEGK

-208 VAVDGERNYYSSI
+208 VAADGEGNYFASF
-221 KTAVESVADKGVL
+221 KTAMESVADKGAL
-234 YFKADADIAKGAP
+234 YFKADATVDFP
-247 HINVTKDITIYANG
+247 THLNVTKNVTIYANG
-261 AKFNGND
+261 ANFSGKD
-268 LSIGAY
+268 ISIGTYA
-274 EAPVNGEA
+274 APANAET

-344 FGDSIVHATA
+344 YTDSTVHATA

-418 GTLKVTLKNNTFVGT
+418 GTLNVTLKNNTFAGT
-433 IGTNGDILLGD
+433 VGTNGDILLGD
-444 YRVGKESNPFTATI
+444 YRVGKNSNPFTATI
-458 VTDKAVMVK
+458 VTDQAVMVK

-485 ADVKASQEAVE
+485 ADVKASQEAVAN
-496 DAITAGNGT
+496 AITAGNGT

-526 SRNITFVGDGT
+526 SRDITFVGDGT
-537 TTVDVV
+537 ATVDVV
-543 TNAITAEGG
+543 TNAVSAEGG
-552 ELNYQRGSTFTFE
+552 MLNYQRGSTFTFE
-565 NLTIQGGEGNF
+565 NLTIQGGEGSF

-716 HLTVKIDGTRVQ
+716 HLTVTIDGTKVQ

>member
-150 HMKET
+150 HMKAD

-178 GESDSNGNTY
+178 GESDSNGNDY
-188 DENAP
+188 DKDATFYPVIDAAGLKNALANGGNITIDRDVAFAPVIADKTQKTLVAQTTITKDTLINLAGKKISVQHDETTDFGKASPVLMAVTDGVLTIDGDGEINCEAGSQQVYGINVNGGKVIVNSGNYYGAMTAIQVQKGSLEINGGFFDMAPTCKAAVPHYAKYVVNCIDAAYENGTATISIKGGTFVNFNP
-193 IVYPEGVTAESFGSN
+193 SANPEGEGTSY
-208 VAVDGERNYYSSI
+208 VA
-221 KTAVESVADKGVL
+221 
-234 YFKADADIAKGAP
+234 
-247 HINVTKDITIYANG
+247 
-261 AKFNGND
+261 
-268 LSIGAY
+268 
-274 EAPVNGEA
+274 
-282 TVNIYNA
+282 
-289 KNLVVWGQPVGD
+289 
-301 RADVWN
+301 
-307 VNFYDCV
+307 
-314 NEGYNFL
+314 EGYSVVS
-321 MYRGGETAVAK
+321 EA
-332 LNLTMTNCRATG
+332 
-344 FGDSIVHATA
+344 
-354 DGSITIKNCLFIGNI
+354 
-369 APINIAHKQS
+369 Q
-379 GTMTVT
+379 
-385 VEDSTFSACGT
+385 E
-396 VDTEN
+396 
-401 QRNEY
+401 
-406 CAPARFVNNSAT
+406 
-418 GTLKVTLKNNTFVGT
+418 
-433 IGTNGDILLGD
+433 NGDIWYSVVKGTGVVAGTQED
-444 YRVGKESNPFTATI
+444 MNKGITDSASKD
-458 VTDKAVMVK
+458 VTVVMPKNSKV
-467 SSVAP
+467 
-472 AYSYNGGT
+472 
-480 VDVKK
+480 
-485 ADVKASQEAVE
+485 
-496 DAITAGNGT
+496 
-505 IELAPNG
+505 
-512 TFTLDNGIA
+512 TLDNGIA

-526 SRNITFVGDGT
+526 SRDITFVGDGT
-537 TTVDVV
+537 ATVDVV
-543 TNAITAEGG
+543 TNAVSAEGG
-552 ELNYQRGSTFTFE
+552 MLNYQRGSTFTFE
-565 NLTIQGGEGNF
+565 NLTIQGGEGSF

-716 HLTVKIDGTRVQ
+716 HLTVTIDGTKVQ

>member
-50 DVALEMSTDNGATWK
+50 DVALEMSTDNGATWTK
-65 NAEGK
+65 AEGK

-112 TGIDGDAELNKAIEW
+112 TGIDGDAELNDAIEW
-127 TIPAEKTGN
+127 TLPAEKTGN

-178 GESDSNGNTY
+178 GESDSNNEKYDTEASFLYEDEDGNVLIGTA
-188 DENAP
+188 DELVYFAKTLNVDGVNYAGKTVKLTADIDLGGKKWNAL
-193 IVYPEGVTAESFGSN
+193 VVKNVSYGFTFDGNDKTVSN
-208 VAVDGERNYYSSI
+208 FVVAGERN
-221 KTAVESVADKGVL
+221 
-234 YFKADADIAKGAP
+234 
-247 HINVTKDITIYANG
+247 
-261 AKFNGND
+261 
-268 LSIGAY
+268 
-274 EAPVNGEA
+274 
-282 TVNIYNA
+282 
-289 KNLVVWGQPVGD
+289 VG
-301 RADVWN
+301 
-307 VNFYDCV
+307 FF
-314 NEGYNFL
+314 G
-321 MYRGGETAVAK
+321 TS
-332 LNLTMTNCRATG
+332 TG
-344 FGDSIVHATA
+344 C
-354 DGSITIKNCLFIGNI
+354 TIKNLTVKG
-369 APINIAHKQS
+369 A
-379 GTMTVT
+379 TVT
-385 VEDSTFSACGT
+385 GINHVAAIAGDALCATIEGCKVYDSTITTLVKSNDDGDKAGAIAGYLSAESTASVTNCVVENCT
-396 VDTEN
+396 VRGYRDIGGLIGYAN
-401 QRNEY
+401 
-406 CAPARFVNNSAT
+406 AAAVVT
-418 GTLKVTLKNNTFVGT
+418 GNTVTKVTLINDRTNNYKNYTTDAKYDANEIVGEYNNNTLNASNTHSEVT
-433 IGTNGDILLGD
+433 ISK
-444 YRVGKESNPFTATI
+444 V
-458 VTDKAVMVK
+458 V
-467 SSVAP
+467 P
-472 AYSYNGGT
+472 A
-480 VDVKK
+480 
-485 ADVKASQEAVE
+485 ASQTELN
-496 DAITAGNGT
+496 DAITSGEVKEVKLESG
-505 IELAPNG
+505 E
-512 TFTLDNGIA
+512 TFTLDNGLA
-521 NEGAN
+521 NVGTK
-526 SRNITFVGDGT
+526 SRDITFIGDGT

-543 TNAITAEGG
+543 TNAINAEGG

-611 MANQYSIWTWGGTD
+611 MADQYSIWTWGGTD

-716 HLTVKIDGTRVQ
+716 HLTVKIDGTEVQ

>member
-50 DVALEMSTDNGATWK
+50 DVALEMSTDNGATWTK
-65 NAEGK
+65 AEGK

-78 NRAEILWEPGCTYAL
+78 NHKEILWEPGCTYAL

-178 GESDSNGNTY
+178 GESDSNGNDY
-188 DENAP
+188 DKDATFYPVIDAAGLKNALANGGN
-193 IVYPEGVTAESFGSN
+193 ITIDRD
-208 VAVDGERNYYSSI
+208 VAFAPVI
-221 KTAVESVADKGVL
+221 ADKTQKTLV
-234 YFKADADIAKGAP
+234 AQTT
-247 HINVTKDITIYANG
+247 VTKDTLINLAGKKISVQHDETTDFGKASPVLMAVTDGVLTIDGDGEINC
-261 AKFNGND
+261 
-268 LSIGAY
+268 
-274 EAPVNGEA
+274 EAGSQQVYGINVNGGKVIVNSGNYYGALTAIQVQKGSLEINGGFFDMAPTCKAAVPQYAKYVVNCIDDAYKNGTA
-282 TVNIYNA
+282 TISI
-289 KNLVVWGQPVGD
+289 KGGTF
-301 RADVWN
+301 
-307 VNFYDCV
+307 VNFDPSANPEGEGTSYV
-314 NEGYNFL
+314 AEGYSVVS
-321 MYRGGETAVAK
+321 ETQENGDIWYSVVKGTGVVAGTQEDMNK
-332 LNLTMTNCRATG
+332 GIT
-344 FGDSIVHATA
+344 DSASK
-354 DGSITIKNCLFIGNI
+354 DITVVMPKN
-369 APINIAHKQS
+369 S
-379 GTMTVT
+379 
-385 VEDSTFSACGT
+385 
-396 VDTEN
+396 
-401 QRNEY
+401 
-406 CAPARFVNNSAT
+406 
-418 GTLKVTLKNNTFVGT
+418 KVTL
-433 IGTNGDILLGD
+433 
-444 YRVGKESNPFTATI
+444 
-458 VTDKAVMVK
+458 
-467 SSVAP
+467 
-472 AYSYNGGT
+472 
-480 VDVKK
+480 
-485 ADVKASQEAVE
+485 
-496 DAITAGNGT
+496 
-505 IELAPNG
+505 
-512 TFTLDNGIA
+512 DNDLA

-537 TTVDVV
+537 ATVDVV
-543 TNAITAEGG
+543 TNAINAEGG
-552 ELNYQRGSTFTFE
+552 MLNYQRGSTFTFE

-590 IKGKLTLYGK
+590 IKGKLTLFGK

-716 HLTVKIDGTRVQ
+716 HLTVTIDGTKVQ

>member
-50 DVALEMSTDNGATWK
+50 DVALEMSTDNGATWTK
-65 NAEGK
+65 AEGK

-78 NRAEILWEPGCTYAL
+78 NREEILWEPGCTYAL

-99 NKGNLSLKYEIVI
+99 NRGNLSLKYEIVI
-112 TGIDGDAELNKAIEW
+112 TGIDGDAELNEAIEW

-165 DGIAITVYATQYT
+165 DGIAITVYATQYSY
-178 GESDSNGNTY
+178 EKDSNNEKYDTEASFLYEDEDGNVLIGTA
-188 DENAP
+188 DELVYFAKTLNVDGVNYAGKTVKLTADIDLGGKKWNAL
-193 IVYPEGVTAESFGSN
+193 VVKNVSYGFTFDGNDKTVSN
-208 VAVDGERNYYSSI
+208 FVVAGERN
-221 KTAVESVADKGVL
+221 
-234 YFKADADIAKGAP
+234 
-247 HINVTKDITIYANG
+247 
-261 AKFNGND
+261 
-268 LSIGAY
+268 
-274 EAPVNGEA
+274 
-282 TVNIYNA
+282 
-289 KNLVVWGQPVGD
+289 VG
-301 RADVWN
+301 
-307 VNFYDCV
+307 FF
-314 NEGYNFL
+314 G
-321 MYRGGETAVAK
+321 TS
-332 LNLTMTNCRATG
+332 TG
-344 FGDSIVHATA
+344 C
-354 DGSITIKNCLFIGNI
+354 TIKNLTVKG
-369 APINIAHKQS
+369 A
-379 GTMTVT
+379 TVT
-385 VEDSTFSACGT
+385 GINHVAAIAGDALCATIEGCKVYDSTITTLVKSNDDGDKAGAIAGYLSAESTASVTNCVVENCT
-396 VDTEN
+396 VRGYRDIGGLIGYAN
-401 QRNEY
+401 
-406 CAPARFVNNSAT
+406 AAAVVT
-418 GTLKVTLKNNTFVGT
+418 GNTVTKVTLINDRTNNYKNYTTDAKYDANEIVGEYNNNTLDASNTHSEVT
-433 IGTNGDILLGD
+433 ISK
-444 YRVGKESNPFTATI
+444 V
-458 VTDKAVMVK
+458 V
-467 SSVAP
+467 P
-472 AYSYNGGT
+472 A
-480 VDVKK
+480 
-485 ADVKASQEAVE
+485 ASQTELN
-496 DAITAGNGT
+496 DAITSGEVKEVKLESG
-505 IELAPNG
+505 E
-512 TFTLDNGIA
+512 TFTLDNDLA
-521 NEGAN
+521 NAGTK
-526 SRNITFVGDGT
+526 SRDITFIGDGT

-543 TNAITAEGG
+543 TNAINAEGG
-552 ELNYQRGSTFTFE
+552 MLNYQRGSTFTFE

-611 MANQYSIWTWGGTD
+611 MADQYSIWTWGGTD

-716 HLTVKIDGTRVQ
+716 HLTVTIDGTKVQ